1 MAGMGIHGGKR
12 IKAVSLTVA
21 FLIILLGRNLLWYLL
36 PLFYVYIFSILIS
49 DFENYISNI
58 IRQFCEKI
66 YKKVSC
72 SASRVNADE
81 QYCNF
86 LKWK

>member
-12 IKAVSLTVA
+12 IKAVFRTVA

-36 PLFYVYIFSILIS
+36 PLFYVYVFSILIS

-58 IRQFCEKI
+58 IRHSCEKI
-66 YKKVSC
+66 YIIRKLAVLQAELMLMNNIAIS
-72 SASRVNADE
+72 
-81 QYCNF
+81 
-86 LKWK
+86 